1 MGRRPLIAGNWK
13 MNRTVSEGV
22 ALAKDLRTRLVEL
35 ERVDVAICPT
45 FTSLDAVGR
54 ALEGS
59 NVALGAQD
67 CFWEA
72 QGAFTGE
79 VSAAQLKDVG
89 CRYVILGHSERRRQ
103 LGEKSAEVHRKL
115 RAVLACGL
123 TPILCVGESLEERE
137 AGDTFQVVSEQFEHS
152 IGNIGAEATA
162 RLVIAYEPVWAIGTG
177 KNATPQQAQEIHA
190 LLRKH
195 LGKLLGPQL
204 ADGLRL
210 LYGGSV
216 TAANAKELMAQPDV
230 DGALVGGASLV
241 ADAFAAIAMAK
252 AQ

>member
-1 MGRRPLIAGNWK
+1 MGRKPLIVGNWK

-22 ALAKDLRTRLVEL
+22 GLASELRPRLAEL
-35 ERVDVAICPT
+35 SAVDIAICPS

-59 NVALGAQD
+59 NIALGAQD
-67 CFWEA
+67 AFWEG

-103 LGEKSAEVHRKL
+103 MGEKSEEVHLKL

-123 TPILCVGESLEERE
+123 TPILCVGESIEERDANE
-137 AGDTFQVVSEQFEHS
+137 TFEIVSEQTERS
-152 IGNIGAEATA
+152 IGNLAVEAA
-162 RLVIAYEPVWAIGTG
+162 GKLVVAYEPVWAIGTG
-177 KNATPQQAQEIHA
+177 KNATAQQAQEVHVM
-190 LLRKH
+190 LREH
-195 LGKLLGPQL
+195 LGKLLGPET
-204 ADGLRL
+204 AGGLRL

-216 TAANAKELMAQPDV
+216 NAANAKGLMDQPDV

-241 ADAFAAIAMAK
+241 ADEFVAIVKAK
-252 AQ
+252 Q

>member
-1 MGRRPLIAGNWK
+1 MGRKPLIVGNWK

-22 ALAKDLRTRLVEL
+22 ALAKELRPKLVEL
-35 ERVDVAICPT
+35 ETVDVAICPS

-59 NVALGAQD
+59 NIALGAQD
-67 CFWEA
+67 AFWEG

-89 CRYVILGHSERRRQ
+89 CRYVILGHSERRRL
-103 LGEKSAEVHRKL
+103 LGEKSAEVHLKL

-137 AGDTFQVVSEQFEHS
+137 ADETFEVVSEQTEHS
-152 IGNIGAEATA
+152 IGNLGAEATA
-162 RLVIAYEPVWAIGTG
+162 KLVIAYEPVWAIGTG
-177 KNATPQQAQEIHA
+177 KNATAQEAQEVHA
-190 LLRKH
+190 LVREH
-195 LGKLLGPQL
+195 LGKLLGAGL
-204 ADGLRL
+204 AEGLRL

-216 TAANAKELMAQPDV
+216 TAANAKELMAQPDI

-241 ADAFAAIAMAK
+241 ADAFAAIAK
-252 AQ
+252 AA

>member
-1 MGRRPLIAGNWK
+1 MGRKPLIVGNWK

-22 ALAKDLRTRLVEL
+22 ALARELRLKLADLTT
-35 ERVDVAICPT
+35 VDLAICPT

-54 ALEGS
+54 AIDGS
-59 NVALGAQD
+59 NIALGAQD
-67 CFWEA
+67 AFWEG

-103 LGEKSAEVHRKL
+103 LGETNDEVHRKL

-123 TPILCVGESLEERE
+123 TPILCVGENLEERE
-137 AGDTFQVVSEQFEHS
+137 ANETVEVVSEQTERS
-152 IGNIGAEATA
+152 IGNIGAEAA
-162 RLVIAYEPVWAIGTG
+162 GKLVLAYEPVWAIGTG
-177 KNATPQQAQEIHA
+177 KNATAAQAQEIHA
-190 LLRKH
+190 MLREH
-195 LGKLLGPQL
+195 LGKLLGPQISS
-204 ADGLRL
+204 AMRL
-210 LYGGSV
+210 IYGGSV
-216 TAANAKELMAQPDV
+216 NAANAKGLLGEADV

-241 ADAFAAIAMAK
+241 ADEFAAIAMAK

>member
-1 MGRRPLIAGNWK
+1 MGRKPLIVGNWK

-22 ALAKDLRTRLVEL
+22 ALARELRSQVADLTSLDLAV
-35 ERVDVAICPT
+35 CPT

-54 ALEGS
+54 AIEGS
-59 NVALGAQD
+59 NIALGAQD
-67 CFWEA
+67 SFWEA

-89 CRYVILGHSERRRQ
+89 CRYVILGHSERRRH
-103 LGEKSAEVHRKL
+103 LGETSEEVHRKL

-123 TPILCVGESLEERE
+123 APILCVGESLEERE
-137 AGDTFQVVSEQFEHS
+137 ANETFEVVCEQTERS
-152 IGNIGAEATA
+152 IGNLAAEAA
-162 RLVIAYEPVWAIGTG
+162 GKLVMAYEPVWAIGTG
-177 KNATPQQAQEIHA
+177 KNATAQQAQEVHA
-190 LLRKH
+190 MLREQ
-195 LGKLLGPQL
+195 LGKLLGSEIS
-204 ADGLRL
+204 GGMRL

-216 TAANAKELMAQPDV
+216 NAANAKGLMAESDI

-241 ADAFAAIAMAK
+241 AEEFAAIARAK